1 MTTGLDVF
9 DTTLQQTNL
18 WLKDLMTRLGTE
30 DRRLA
35 YKVLSATLHA
45 VRDRIG
51 PENAA
56 HLGAQLPMLVRGFY
70 YEGWHP
76 AGTPRRERHKEEFF
90 DYVSGEV
97 FGGLGVDP
105 EKAVSA
111 VFEVLCDKLDPGEIE
126 KLVKL
131 FPDELR
137 GLWPA
142 MRTVGPGGEAPGWRG

>member
-76 AGTPRRERHKEEFF
+76 AGTPGRERHKEEFF